1 MTNEAVA
8 AMPPASGAGNQNRI
22 GSMALARGLL
32 LMRAS
37 AINVVRLQLA
47 MERRDRKAA
56 LTTVDELMR
65 LDRRIDDFLGALPD
79 PDEGIEAEREAL
91 DAQGRAVASE
101 KLVLASE
108 MRGPR
113 LASVSTAWA
122 DPPGRP
128 EPPAAPS
135 DTGES
140 VLELTVVAQP
150 GRISRGTLIQ
160 VALTVLL
167 GVLAGLAA
175 FLFLSP
181 AGPANDDRPAAIE
194 GVSS

>member
-8 AMPPASGAGNQNRI
+8 AMPPASGVGNQDPI
-22 GSMALARGLL
+22 GSKALARGLL

-37 AINVVRLQLA
+37 AIHVVRLQLA

-56 LTTVDELMR
+56 LHTVDELMR
-65 LDRRIDDFLGALPD
+65 LDRRIDEFLCELPEPED
-79 PDEGIEAEREAL
+79 GIEAEREAL
-91 DAQGRAVASE
+91 DAQGRALARE
-101 KLVLASE
+101 KLVLAAE

-113 LASVSTAWA
+113 LAATSTNWSHPT
-122 DPPGRP
+122 DRP
-128 EPPAAPS
+128 EPPAVPS
-135 DTGES
+135 DATNS
-140 VLELTVVAQP
+140 VLELSVLAEP
-150 GRISRGTLIQ
+150 GRVSRGTWIQ

-175 FLFLSP
+175 FVFLSP
-181 AGPANDDRPAAIE
+181 AGPENSARPAAIE

>member
-22 GSMALARGLL
+22 GSTALARGLL

-56 LTTVDELMR
+56 LSTVDELMR
-65 LDRRIDDFLGALPD
+65 LDRRIDDFLCKLPE
-79 PDEGIEAEREAL
+79 PDDGIEAERKAL
-91 DAQGRAVASE
+91 DEQGRDLDRE
-101 KLVLASE
+101 KLVLAAE

-113 LASVSTAWA
+113 LAAVSTAWT
-122 DPPGRP
+122 DPPDRP
-128 EPPAAPS
+128 EAS
-135 DTGES
+135 NSTES

-167 GVLAGLAA
+167 GILAGLAA
-175 FLFLSP
+175 FLFLNP
-181 AGPANDDRPAAIE
+181 AGPEEKVRSAAIE

>member
-8 AMPPASGAGNQNRI
+8 AMPPATGAGNRNRI
-22 GSMALARGLL
+22 GSTALARGLL

-56 LTTVDELMR
+56 LSTVDELMR
-65 LDRRIDDFLGALPD
+65 LDRRIDEFLDELPE
-79 PDEGIEAEREAL
+79 PEKEFEAEREAL
-91 DAQGRAVASE
+91 DAQGRVLARE
-101 KLVLASE
+101 KLVLAAE

-113 LASVSTAWA
+113 LASVTDAWA
-122 DPPGRP
+122 DPADRG
-128 EPPAAPS
+128 EGA
-135 DTGES
+135 ES
-140 VLELTVVAQP
+140 VLELTVVARP

-175 FLFLSP
+175 FLLLNP
-181 AGPANDDRPAAIE
+181 AGSENEARPAAIE

>member
-1 MTNEAVA
+1 MTSEAVA

-22 GSMALARGLL
+22 GSTALARGLL

-91 DAQGRAVASE
+91 DAQGRAVARE

-122 DPPGRP
+122 DPP
-128 EPPAAPS
+128 EPSEA
-135 DTGES
+135 GES

-175 FLFLSP
+175 FLFLNP
-181 AGPANDDRPAAIE
+181 AGPANDDRPAAIQ

>member
-22 GSMALARGLL
+22 GSTALARGLL

-56 LTTVDELMR
+56 LSTVDELMR
-65 LDRRIDDFLGALPD
+65 LDRRIDEFLCRLPEPED
-79 PDEGIEAEREAL
+79 TIEAEREAL
-91 DAQGRAVASE
+91 DEQGRALARE
-101 KLVLASE
+101 KLALAAE

-113 LASVSTAWA
+113 LAAVSTAWT
-122 DPPGRP
+122 DPPDRP
-128 EPPAAPS
+128 EPPAAAS
-135 DTGES
+135 DSTES

-167 GVLAGLAA
+167 GILAGLAA
-175 FLFLSP
+175 FLFLNP
-181 AGPANDDRPAAIE
+181 AGPEEKVRSAAVE